1 MKKSSNMLT
10 GVAIG
15 MAAGAAISAFGVM
28 QMSGMSSQ
36 KFIKKAKKAA
46 KKNAGKIIST
56 AENIVSTIPKM
67 MG

>member
-28 QMSGMSSQ
+28 QMSGMSSH
-36 KFIKKAKKAA
+36 KMMKKAKKTA
-46 KKNAGKIIST
+46 KKNAGKILNT
-56 AENIVSTIPKM
+56 AENIVSAIPKM